1 MNRFCLNP
9 EVPNHTLKG
18 LHWKRMSKPR
28 AGKFSKPYEYFRRIK
43 DILEGCGIWDW
54 GCEYPPMPTGTVEE
68 MLAGKTE
75 PIGHK
80 NRIFHFQFKAT
91 LLDKKEQA
99 RAKEILRSFPQYFA
113 WVE

>member
-18 LHWKRMSKPR
+18 LHYKHMRKPDGTKNSK
-28 AGKFSKPYEYFRRIK
+28 AYDIFQRIK
-43 DILEGCGIWDW
+43 EILNGFGIWDW
-54 GCEYPPMPTGTVEE
+54 GCDYPPMPTGTVDE

-75 PIGHK
+75 PIRHK
-80 NRIFHFQFKAT
+80 NRIFHFQFHAT
-91 LLDKKEQA
+91 VTAEEKKEA
-99 RAKEILRSFPQYFA
+99 IRRMRTFPQYFA